1 MIVHTCEQGS
11 PEWLALRAGIPT
23 ASAFDRILTPRG
35 EPSKSAKP
43 YMLALLAERVMG
55 HPIAEYV
62 SMPMKRGSQVESEAV
77 SWYEALRDVET
88 TAVGFI
94 TNDERTI
101 GASPDRLVGD
111 DGLLETKCP
120 FKEYIHMDYLLGG
133 ELHEAH
139 RVQVQGQLWV
149 TGRAWCDLVSYH
161 PDLPTSITRCQR
173 DDIFISKLA
182 KAVEA
187 FVEHLNRYTDM
198 CKEYGWI
205 SQSSGRT

>member
-11 PEWLALRAGIPT
+11 PAWLQLRCGVPT
-23 ASAFDRILTPRG
+23 ASRFSDIMTASG
-35 EPSKSAKP
+35 KPSTSAKR
-43 YMLALLAERVMG
+43 YMQELLAERMMG
-55 HPIAEYV
+55 HPISEYV

-77 SWYEALRDVET
+77 GWYEALRDVET

-120 FKEYIHMDYLLGG
+120 FKEYVHVDYLLGG
-133 ELHEAH
+133 ALHEVH
-139 RVQVQGQLWV
+139 RVQVQAQLWV

-161 PDLPTSITRCQR
+161 PDLPTAIARCNR
-173 DDIFISKLA
+173 DDIFIAKLSQ
-182 KAVEA
+182 AVQSFADALEK
-187 FVEHLNRYTDM
+187 YTVM
-198 CKEYGWI
+198 CREYGWI
-205 SQSSGRT
+205 RT